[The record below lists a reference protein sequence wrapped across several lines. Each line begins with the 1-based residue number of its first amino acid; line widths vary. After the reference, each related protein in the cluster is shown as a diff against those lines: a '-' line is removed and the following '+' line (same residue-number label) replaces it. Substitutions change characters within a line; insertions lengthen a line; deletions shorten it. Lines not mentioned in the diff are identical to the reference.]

1 MALRS
6 ANIIGDVVDDVQES
20 GIKLEVRFGTVQVE
34 DGATLKPAQVG
45 VSCECTLHAIPL
57 VEPAFVFNNLG

>member
-45 VSCECTLHAIPL
+45 VSCECIHSPCHPPRRACLCI
-57 VEPAFVFNNLG
+57 